1 MGNLCLGGGALP
13 KDAAEEVRPQQQ
25 PGARTTTTAATAA
38 VSSPSSAPAASDDP
52 EHEAFQ
58 RRLAATP
65 TLDEDRLHE
74 LMGVVDVRETLHG
87 FIKHGRQ
94 QLDALVASIE
104 GRDPGTG
111 RVAHALKGAAKTVGA
126 ARLAACAAAI
136 EDEAKREGGDV
147 GACGRFIPGLRAAL
161 DDLAEEVCARPWQ

>member
-1 MGNLCLGGGALP
+1 MGNLCLGCGALP
-13 KDAAEEVRPQQQ
+13 KDAAEEMRPQQQ

-38 VSSPSSAPAASDDP
+38 VSSPAASDDT
-52 EHEAFQ
+52 EREAFQ
-58 RRLAATP
+58 RRLAAMP

-74 LMGVVDVRETLHG
+74 LTGVVDVRETLHG